1 GRPAQGADADA
12 AALWTAALSQPS
24 ARRRQDRSA
33 TESDKPS
40 QVGLGRTD
48 RTRSDR
54 PAAAV
59 AHLLST
65 VCGQSTEA
73 MPLNSGK
80 RLGSMTT
87 NGAAGCVR
95 EAVSSDYESRWPCF
109 GRVVSLR
116 GSQAGSRRP
125 RTCYRVAGDMRPR
138 TTEPQPGR

>member
-1 GRPAQGADADA
+1 LVPR
-12 AALWTAALSQPS
+12 ALASVRVATRTDGVRVDRLSP
-24 ARRRQDRSA
+24 
-33 TESDKPS
+33 
-40 QVGLGRTD
+40 VGLGRTD
-48 RTRSDR
+48 RARSDSL
-54 PAAAV
+54 AAAV

-116 GSQAGSRRP
+116 GSQADS
-125 RTCYRVAGDMRPR
+125 
-138 TTEPQPGR
+138 